1 MTLETFF
8 TQNDIDEIYTMT
20 IIYSIL
26 KYQSLPE
33 KWQQEFL
40 PKYEHDKRLLT
51 ERNIKLSII
60 ESANLDQLKLQL
72 ENYQAIYNSNIEL
85 NRNVINQIGPIIAK
99 TIITEIKTKDT
110 EIDRISYLVDF
121 LTNYMT
127 YSKTYDKYCLS
138 LSTID
143 GFNFDFQNNIPVDN
157 SINGLLVMGQGVCDD
172 ISTILQFLGELL
184 DLKIAKISCH
194 CQGIFHSLNT
204 ITLSDGNTYLIDATK
219 LITKSKS
226 KQDCFLVSADVINKN
241 NEYIFKEDIVP
252 TKTYI
257 KPFSNYHQ
265 EAIQLIYKLNAI
277 KPKIEDLNDNK
288 QSRTK

>member
-40 PKYEHDKRLLT
+40 PKYEHAKSLLT

-60 ESANLDQLKLQL
+60 ESANLDQIKLQL
-72 ENYQAIYNSNIEL
+72 ENYQVIYNSNIEL

-257 KPFSNYHQ
+257 KPISNYHQ
-265 EAIQLIYKLNAI
+265 EAIQLIDKLNAI

>member
-40 PKYEHDKRLLT
+40 PKYEHAKSLLT

-257 KPFSNYHQ
+257 KPISNYHQ
-265 EAIQLIYKLNAI
+265 EAIQLIDKLNAI